1 MRTSTTLPKRLFTEH
16 HVRVATERLKELNWM
31 TGGTSIRSDEGR

>member
-1 MRTSTTLPKRLFTEH
+1 MLPGGLQQASDVDEVAEH
-16 HVRVATERLKELNWM
+16 RAMARAL